1 MKPLDFAAAL
11 AVILIWALNF
21 VVAKV
26 AVTQIPPNLLL
37 ALRFGL
43 VAVLLARFLRP
54 PGKPW
59 KLIVALSVVLG
70 GLHFGLLF
78 FGLKG
83 VDAGLA
89 AIAIQLT
96 VPFSLLLATI
106 FYRERP
112 GLLQYVG
119 IAVAFVGVYML
130 GGDPTATPSI
140 PHLLMVVTA
149 ALAWAF
155 ANIIIKRIGDINV
168 FVLNAWI
175 AVFALPQFVVAS
187 LLLEHGQWAA
197 LAAADWRGWGG
208 VVFMA
213 VGASIIAY
221 GIWYYLI
228 RKYEMQR
235 VVPLMLL
242 APVLAVFLAVL
253 MLDEPLTARIVL
265 GGMVTLAGVAMIQ
278 FLRPPPRPPAPP
290 PAPVV

>member
-1 MKPLDFAAAL
+1 MKPLDVGAAL
-11 AVILIWALNF
+11 AVILIWSLNF
-21 VVAKV
+21 IVAKV

-37 ALRFGL
+37 ALRFAL
-43 VAVLLARFLRP
+43 VAILLARFLRP

-59 KLIVALSVVLG
+59 GLIVALSVVLG

-78 FGLKG
+78 FGLRG

-112 GLLQYVG
+112 GVLQYVG
-119 IAVAFVGVYML
+119 IVVAFVGVYLL

-140 PHLLMVVTA
+140 PHLLLVVTA
-149 ALAWAF
+149 AFAWAF
-155 ANIIIKRIGDINV
+155 ANIIIKRIGTINV
-168 FVLNAWI
+168 FMLNAWV
-175 AVFALPQFVVAS
+175 AVFALPQFALAS

-197 LAAADWRGWGG
+197 LEAADWRGWGG

-221 GIWYYLI
+221 GMWYYLI
-228 RKYEMQR
+228 RKYEMNR

-242 APVLAVFLAVL
+242 APVLAVFLAAL
-253 MLDEPLTARIVL
+253 ILDEPLTLRIVV
-265 GGMVTLAGVAMIQ
+265 GGVVTLAGVAMIQ
-278 FLRPPPRPPAPP
+278 FLRPAPRPPVPP
-290 PAPVV
+290 QPVV